1 MMGKNK
7 NSNSGTDARAKVGT
21 LIGKGAVFDGNI
33 TAPETLRI
41 DGTLNGNCECKE
53 LLILGVDGQVNGDIN
68 AQNVII
74 SGKVEGDIFVQAK
87 LELLSTGKIT
97 GNITARSLVI
107 DEDAFFDGRCTMTT
121 NSTAPNSS
129 NGTSSGKTGSDKSDN
144 DNKAGAADENDKNKK
159 KY

>member
-7 NSNSGTDARAKVGT
+7 NTNSGTDARTKVGT
-21 LIGKGAVFDGNI
+21 LIGKGAIFDGNI
-33 TAPETLRI
+33 SAPETIRI

-53 LLILGVDGQVNGDIN
+53 QLILGAEGQIKGDIT

-74 SGKVEGDIFVQAK
+74 SGKVEGDIFVHGK
-87 LELLSTGKIT
+87 LELLSTGKIA

-107 DEDAFFDGRCTMTT
+107 DEDACFDGRCTMTT
-121 NSTAPNSS
+121 NSSTDTANANPKNEK
-129 NGTSSGKTGSDKSDN
+129 SGKDNNAENTSD
-144 DNKAGAADENDKNKK
+144 NDKNKK